1 MDVVNTVRDCLKS
14 WNKGGDSEWSVSSSR
29 MSNYVYSYFTT
40 LSRNILISPHC
51 NPMDSNC
58 LDVLTTAYH
67 TLLCATLLTWS
78 PPQPLTPTAFVEFVQ
93 SVLLSLPSTSLS
105 SPKVPSPALIFGDHL
120 VDMIW
125 SVDLQLDE
133 LLNEARTAS
142 TASGEQGNLSS
153 KDVAALISKA
163 KRAQQNAE
171 NDKQRIPV
179 IVKKLLVCPLGF
191 LASNIPMPT
200 YFRNVELSVRITVV
214 KDWSLRF

>member
-1 MDVVNTVRDCLKS
+1 M
-14 WNKGGDSEWSVSSSR
+14 VSL
-29 MSNYVYSYFTT
+29 FTHVELFVLT
-40 LSRNILISPHC
+40 TPSRNILISPHC
-51 NPMDSNC
+51 NPTDSDC

-78 PPQPLTPTAFVEFVQ
+78 PPYPLTPTAFVEFVQ

-105 SPKVPSPALIFGDHL
+105 SPKVLSPALVFGDHL

-142 TASGEQGNLSS
+142 TASGEQGKLSS

-163 KRAQQNAE
+163 KKAQQNAE

-179 IVKKLLVCPLGF
+179 IVKKLLVCHSLV
-191 LASNIPMPT
+191 LSRVT
-200 YFRNVELSVRITVV
+200 YSYLPV
-214 KDWSLRF
+214 